1 MEIHTNGGTLQVD
14 ERKLGVLAAIVEEY
28 IRTGEPVGSKAV
40 AGLLDVAVSSATI
53 RNDMAALEKLG
64 LLEQPHTSA
73 GRVPSYLGYRVYI
86 DKLMRPKP
94 LSDEEKG
101 LIDSLL
107 CQNDVTANAVVENAV
122 DALANL
128 TGCAAVT
135 SSGIPQFS
143 VITRV
148 EVVPAGRRLYALLII
163 TSAGE
168 IKNKICRVEFDLTYE
183 QLDFFARFIND
194 NLHGLRLET
203 LNPAYIQSLAV
214 ALGSYMLSLSP
225 LLYAVYELTGE
236 IRHQDVD
243 IKGEANLL
251 SYRDVDAK
259 EVVQFMSSKNQL
271 ATLLNSAFDGIHVIF
286 GKENQSFAIT
296 NSSLI
301 LSQYNI
307 GRQNAGSLGLIGPIR
322 LDYAKMIPYIQYITD
337 EMTKRLSQ
345 VISEDLSPE
354 RQEEDKPERGRQNR
368 VEKE

>member
-135 SSGIPQFS
+135 SSA
-143 VITRV
+143 T
-148 EVVPAGRRLYALLII
+148 
-163 TSAGE
+163 
-168 IKNKICRVEFDLTYE
+168 IK
-183 QLDFFARFIND
+183 
-194 NLHGLRLET
+194 
-203 LNPAYIQSLAV
+203 
-214 ALGSYMLSLSP
+214 
-225 LLYAVYELTGE
+225 
-236 IRHQDVD
+236 
-243 IKGEANLL
+243 
-251 SYRDVDAK
+251 
-259 EVVQFMSSKNQL
+259 
-271 ATLLNSAFDGIHVIF
+271 
-286 GKENQSFAIT
+286 
-296 NSSLI
+296 
-301 LSQYNI
+301 
-307 GRQNAGSLGLIGPIR
+307 
-322 LDYAKMIPYIQYITD
+322 
-337 EMTKRLSQ
+337 
-345 VISEDLSPE
+345 
-354 RQEEDKPERGRQNR
+354 
-368 VEKE
+368 

>member
-1 MEIHTNGGTLQVD
+1 MERYSNDRSLHVD
-14 ERKLGVLAAIVEEY
+14 DRKLSVLAAIVEEY
-28 IRTGEPVGSKAV
+28 IKTGEPVGSKAV
-40 AGLLDVAVSSATI
+40 AGLLNMAVSSATI

-73 GRVPSYLGYRVYI
+73 GRVPSYLGYRIYI

-94 LSDEEKG
+94 LSGEEKA
-101 LIDSLL
+101 LIDDMLG
-107 CQNDVTANAVVENAV
+107 QNGVTANAVVDNAV
-122 DALANL
+122 NALANL

-135 SSGIPQFS
+135 ASGIPEFS

-163 TSAGE
+163 TSGGE

-183 QLDFFARFIND
+183 QLDFFAKFINE
-194 NLHGLRLET
+194 NLHGLRLQS
-203 LNPAYIQSLAV
+203 LNPAYIQNLAV

-236 IRHQDVD
+236 IQHKDVD
-243 IKGEANLL
+243 IKGEENLL

-259 EVVQFMSSKNQL
+259 EVVRFMSSKNKL
-271 ATLLNSAFDGIHVIF
+271 ATILNSAFDGIHVIF
-286 GKENQSFAIT
+286 GKEDQSFAIT

-301 LSQYNI
+301 LSQYSI
-307 GRQNAGSLGLIGPIR
+307 GNKNAGALGLIGPIR
-322 LDYAKMIPYIQYITD
+322 LDYAKMIPYIQYVSD

-345 VISEDLSPE
+345 VISEEAAGQPE
-354 RQEEDKPERGRQNR
+354 ENEPERGGHRD
-368 VEKE
+368 KEE